1 MKNKSNS
8 GKLAGASILS
18 AIAASLCCITPI
30 LALISGA
37 GGIASS
43 FTWLEPARPYLL
55 GITVLV
61 LGFAWYQKLKPSTA
75 EDIQCDCEEDGKQP
89 FMQTKKFLGIVT
101 VFAFLMM
108 AFPYYG
114 HVFYPKANKKVIVV
128 SSNHIQKATFDISGM
143 GCTDCEREIN
153 YQVNN
158 LSGVL
163 NIKTS
168 YENRNAIVE
177 FDSTKTSITEIKKA
191 INATGYKVTGEVAK
205 ANTAQGETGHLCSPN
220 GCGGTK

>member
-1 MKNKSNS
+1 MNKNSKS

-18 AIAASLCCITPI
+18 AIAASLCCITPV

-43 FTWLEPARPYLL
+43 FSWLEPARPYLL

-61 LGFAWYQKLKPSTA
+61 LGFAWYQKLKPRTA
-75 EDIQCDCEEDGKQP
+75 EEIQCACEDVEKPP

-114 HVFYPKANKKVIVV
+114 HLFYPKIDKEVVVV
-128 SSNHIQKATFDISGM
+128 SSDNIQEVKFNVSGMTCASCEEHVKHAVNELSGIVSVSANSDEGIANVKFDNSKTDKAT
-143 GCTDCEREIN
+143 
-153 YQVNN
+153 
-158 LSGVL
+158 
-163 NIKTS
+163 
-168 YENRNAIVE
+168 
-177 FDSTKTSITEIKKA
+177 ITKA
-191 INATGYKVTGEVAK
+191 IDATGYKVSDEETKVNLAHGEA
-205 ANTAQGETGHLCSPN
+205 GHVCGPN
-220 GCGGTK
+220 GCK